1 MHSAARP
8 YSLVARLR
16 LLLWAM
22 LLLPLVAGVAF
33 FLLHSSRVLHQEAV
47 RDLNASLSLE
57 RQFIELWLSERVED
71 MERLAEDPRTQA
83 LRGQALQD
91 HLRRQLT
98 VSLEFNN
105 LALVDAAGR
114 TSADALFPTGVDL
127 ADRPYF
133 RAAQQGR
140 PFISDM
146 LRSRLNGEPVIVV
159 SAPLHGPDGA
169 FRGLVFGTVSL
180 DTLST
185 LMRTVQT
192 QSSSRTRLLQADGQ
206 TIAPG
211 GRAGE
216 RRAPSKGDE
225 LYASAKNGRTAPWVS
240 HGADGTRIVGTYQW
254 INDGRWLL
262 TAERAESEILFTH
275 AWVLGVPLL
284 GAALVFLLIGPAVLR
299 LARSLRAPLQQLEE
313 HARQIETGNFEV
325 GCALVARGSAPEEVR
340 RLNQAYCLMV
350 ERVRAALEELRA
362 AALTDPM
369 TGAANR
375 ARLFGEGP
383 RLMEAAVRGGNP
395 VSALMLD
402 LDHFKRVNDT
412 YGHAAGDAVLVAFA
426 ALLQS
431 TLRKSDLFARYGGEE
446 FVVLA
451 PNAGNASV
459 LELAERIRAAVERL
473 QVQVD
478 GASLEFTVSI
488 GAATL
493 EPGQGS
499 GRASGDPLEALLARA
514 DEALYAAKAAG
525 RNRVE
530 AAASNPAPAGG

>member
-1 MHSAARP
+1 MHSAARS

-33 FLLHSSRVLHQEAV
+33 FLLHSSRVLHQDAV

-57 RQFIELWLSERVED
+57 RQFIELWLSERVDD
-71 MERLAEDPRTQA
+71 MVRLAEDPRTQA
-83 LRGQALQD
+83 LRGQELRNYLQ
-91 HLRRQLT
+91 RQLKI
-98 VSLEFNN
+98 SPEFND
-105 LALVDAAGR
+105 LALVDASGR
-114 TSADALFPTGVDL
+114 TSADAMFPTGVEL

-140 PFISDM
+140 TFISDM
-146 LRSRLNGEPVIVV
+146 LRSRLDGEPVIVV

-169 FRGLVFGTVSL
+169 FRGLAFGTVSL

-192 QSSSRTRLLQADGQ
+192 ESSSRTRLLQADGQ
-206 TIAPG
+206 LIAPG
-211 GRAGE
+211 GPPRGTNSGSA
-216 RRAPSKGDE
+216 RDE
-225 LYASAKNGRTAPWVS
+225 LFASAKAGRVPPWVT

-254 INDGRWLL
+254 IGDGRWLL
-262 TAERAESEILFTH
+262 TAERPEAEILATH

-299 LARSLRAPLQQLEE
+299 LARSLRGPLQQLEE
-313 HARQIETGNFEV
+313 HARQIEAGNFEV
-325 GCALVARGSAPEEVR
+325 GCLLVAQGSAPEEVR

-350 ERVRAALEELRA
+350 ERVRGALEQLRA

-383 RLMEAAVRGGNP
+383 RLMEAALRGGNP
-395 VSALMLD
+395 VSVLMLD

-412 YGHAAGDAVLVAFA
+412 HGHAAGDAVLKAFA

-431 TLRKSDLFARYGGEE
+431 TLRKSDLFARFGGEE

-451 PNAGNASV
+451 PNAGRASV

-473 QVQVD
+473 RVPVE

-488 GAATL
+488 GAATF
-493 EPGQGS
+493 EPAPGAA
-499 GRASGDPLEALLARA
+499 RPTGDPLEALLARA
-514 DEALYAAKAAG
+514 DEALYTAKAAG
-525 RNRVE
+525 RNRV
-530 AAASNPAPAGG
+530 AAAAPNPAPSIG